1 MSRARSKVLL
11 TRATTMETSY
21 RPARPTAPRRPPIPG
36 RVRSS
41 GERGGMSWTAAV
53 TALAAGLTAVTGLLA
68 APFSPLRHDRSSEKG
83 VTRAAWDQQ
92 VNPRCTAL
100 LNEVGATI
108 THLQTA
114 REATQAGDFQALR
127 NLAQIDLPQAVKA
140 FDKFN
145 TQVNN
150 IERPAKDEPSI
161 AEFLAAE
168 KRLAVT
174 FGQWEGHYQHI
185 ADVAQTTLLDAQ
197 RRAQAGASI
206 NLQAMGEDVNAAVAA
221 DRRAL
226 DDSSKASAGFAAA
239 FRDTAEELGANECAK
254 LGTFEMGTS

>member
-1 MSRARSKVLL
+1 MSRARSEVLL

-21 RPARPTAPRRPPIPG
+21 RPARPKAPRRPPIPG

-41 GERGGMSWTAAV
+41 GERGAVSWTAAA

-114 REATQAGDFQALR
+114 REATQAGD
-127 NLAQIDLPQAVKA
+127 PQAVKG

-185 ADVAQTTLLDAQ
+185 ADVAETTLLDAQ
-197 RRAQAGASI
+197 KRAQAGAPI